1 MVTNSVR
8 DKIVSVA
15 GRLFYEQGY
24 NNTGINQ
31 VIDEAGIAKASLYNH
46 FNSKLKVTFLHY
58 PLQEAFVSRE
68 RAPLFKA
75 WLNQ

>member
-1 MVTNSVR
+1 MYINAI
-8 DKIVSVA
+8 DKV
-15 GRLFYEQGY
+15 
-24 NNTGINQ
+24 
-31 VIDEAGIAKASLYNH
+31 YNH

>member
-1 MVTNSVR
+1 MFKQAQDHNPIFPLLFFRLNRQYIVYINAI
-8 DKIVSVA
+8 DKV
-15 GRLFYEQGY
+15 
-24 NNTGINQ
+24 
-31 VIDEAGIAKASLYNH
+31 YNH